1 MTSYKRLNKE
11 ALKAL
16 GEIPSDHEG
25 MDALRE
31 KVWVE
36 IKDFQ
41 WDQAEASAKGD
52 SAAVKRIQR
61 EIYLRYTMS
70 TILTRAIRKE
80 KRNDPQRSV
89 STPESYSRG

>member
-1 MTSYKRLNKE
+1 MRGHKFFQRS

-52 SAAVKRIQR
+52 NAAVKKIQR
-61 EIYLRYTMS
+61 ELYLRYTMS

-80 KRNDPQRSV
+80 KRNDTQ
-89 STPESYSRG
+89 